1 MKIFT
6 QRLVRNLEL
15 AFRRQ
20 LREMRGKKSRKK
32 FAEELGMKES
42 NYLKIELGKSNPT
55 IKTLERMA
63 NLTNSTLVIELVPNE
78 SPQVGGEQLTLDL
91 KETEDEEDKQ

>member
-78 SPQVGGEQLTLDL
+78 SPQVGGEKLTLDL
-91 KETEDEEDKQ
+91 EETEDEEDKQ